1 MKPKN
6 SEASLALWREKML
19 WEYIYKRIYKFDK
32 KSQWNYEEDIDY
44 DFIKL
49 MMIWRPVGTTIDY
62 EAIDDF
68 KRREKQISIW
78 QERRKP
84 IFNDEKKKF
93 ILMRKDVLNL
103 RKQIKKK
110 FILQIN
116 SEEKN
121 EYKTTDNIM
130 QKHIELYLANLLK
143 ACKKKTKEESYLKI
157 NNKMKK

>member
-1 MKPKN
+1 
-6 SEASLALWREKML
+6 
-19 WEYIYKRIYKFDK
+19 
-32 KSQWNYEEDIDY
+32 
-44 DFIKL
+44 
-49 MMIWRPVGTTIDY
+49 
-62 EAIDDF
+62 
-68 KRREKQISIW
+68 
-78 QERRKP
+78 
-84 IFNDEKKKF
+84 
-93 ILMRKDVLNL
+93 MRKDVLNL